1 MKYGISYR
9 LDCPICNSRAYLNRL
24 FEEPRPLMLHEMHGL
39 GRGKGF
45 TYIPAP
51 IDEDFK
57 IKFQERLFQGV
68 LTIIDSGMD
77 PEYIN
82 KRIHEIVDIVWDK
95 IEGEQV
101 YPK

>member
-24 FEEPRPLMLHEMHGL
+24 SEEPRPLMLYEMHGL

-45 TYIPAP
+45 TYIPVP

-57 IKFQERLFQGV
+57 KQFQERLYKGV
-68 LTIIDSGMD
+68 LTIIDSGIE
-77 PEYIN
+77 PEYMSE
-82 KRIHEIVDIVWDK
+82 RIREITEMVWDK
-95 IEGEQV
+95 IDDE
-101 YPK
+101 